1 MDKYE
6 ILKTYFGHRAF
17 RPGQETIIDAILGG
31 RDALGIMP
39 TGGGKSLC
47 YQVPALGLRGL
58 AVVVSPLISLMRDQV
73 MALKDA
79 GVDAAYLNSSLTG
92 AQIQRVYRNLYD
104 GQYKILYVA
113 PERLGTEGFCNLA
126 QRLPISLLAVDEAHC
141 ISQWGQDFRPSYL
154 QIVDFLEALPTRPVV
169 AAFTATATEA
179 VRRDIQRILQLRDP
193 ETVITGF
200 DRPNLRYE
208 VRQPGNK
215 STELA
220 LLLADRRDQC
230 GILYCMTRKE
240 VERVCE
246 TLQNAG
252 FAATRYHAGLSDG
265 ERREN
270 QEDFIHDRKSVM
282 VATNAFGMGIDKS
295 NVSYVIH
302 YSMPL
307 SLEAYYQEAG
317 RAGRDG
323 SKADC
328 ILLYAPGDI
337 QKAKFMVEL
346 PPENDLLTEEEHQRI
361 LKQDKKRLNDMIGYC
376 LTTDCLRGYILSY
389 FGQAHPE
396 HCGNCGN
403 CQTAF
408 READITRE
416 AQMILSCVRRIRDRL
431 GYSVGAHLL
440 TQTLRGSK
448 DQRVL
453 DLGLNQLT
461 TYGLMEKE
469 TTRQVRAY
477 IEQLENQG
485 YLHTDLTY
493 KSIDLTD
500 QAREVLFRGRTVTM
514 AVKEV
519 PPAQKGRGKKEKP
532 APLPADDALF
542 AVLRETRNELARKES
557 LPAYIIFSNAT
568 LTDMAARAPET
579 MEEFLEVSG
588 VGEVKARRYGE
599 AFLAAIA
606 EYKSGTAPQ

>member
-17 RPGQETIIDAILGG
+17 RPGQETIIDAVLAG
-31 RDALGIMP
+31 RDAFGIMP

-47 YQVPALGLRGL
+47 YQIPALAMDGL
-58 AVVVSPLISLMRDQV
+58 AVVVSPLISLMKDQV
-73 MALKDA
+73 MALKNA
-79 GVDAAYLNSSLTG
+79 GAAAAYLNSSLNE
-92 AQIQRVYRNLYD
+92 AQIRAVYRNLYA

-113 PERLGTEGFCNLA
+113 PERLGTEGFCRLA
-126 QRLPISLLAVDEAHC
+126 QSLPISLLAVDEAHC

-154 QIVDFLEALPTRPVV
+154 QIVDFLEALPVRPVV
-169 AAFTATATEA
+169 AAFTATATAA
-179 VRRDIQRILQLRDP
+179 VRQDIQRILQLRDP

-200 DRPNLRYE
+200 DRPTLRYE
-208 VRQPGNK
+208 VRQPGSK
-215 STELA
+215 SAELA
-220 LLLADRRDQC
+220 LLLADRREQC
-230 GILYCMTRKE
+230 GIIYCMTRKD

-252 FAATRYHAGLSDG
+252 FAATRYHAGLSDT

-270 QEDFIHDRKSVM
+270 QEDFIHDRKTVM

-302 YSMPL
+302 YSLPL

-323 SKADC
+323 SRADC

-337 QKAKFMVEL
+337 QKAKYMVEL
-346 PPENDLLTEEEHQRI
+346 PPENDLLTEEEYQRI

-376 LTTDCLRGYILSY
+376 LTTSCLRGYILSY
-389 FGQAHPE
+389 FGQAHE
-396 HCGNCGN
+396 ESCGNCGN
-403 CQTAF
+403 CQTTF
-408 READITRE
+408 REVDITRE
-416 AQMILSCVRRIRDRL
+416 AQMILSCVRRIRDKL

-440 TQTLRGSK
+440 AQTLRGSK
-448 DQRVL
+448 EQRIL
-453 DLGLNQLT
+453 DLGLNELT

-469 TTRQVRAY
+469 STQQVRAY
-477 IEQLENQG
+477 IEQLENKG

-500 QAREVLFRGRTVTM
+500 EAREVLFHGKKVSM
-514 AVKEV
+514 EVKEV
-519 PPAQKGRGKKEKP
+519 PIPKKAKTKKEKP
-532 APLPADDALF
+532 APLPTDDDLY
-542 AVLRETRNELARKES
+542 AVLREVRNELARKES
-557 LPAYIIFSNAT
+557 LPAYIIFSNAA
-568 LTDMAARAPET
+568 LADMAARAPET

-588 VGEVKARRYGE
+588 VGAVKAERYGDY
-599 AFLAAIA
+599 FLAAIDK
-606 EYKSGTAPQ
+606 YKNG

>member
-1 MDKYE
+1 MDKHE
-6 ILKTYFGHRAF
+6 ILKTYFGHRVF
-17 RPGQETIIDAILGG
+17 RPGQEDIIDAILTG

-47 YQVPALGLRGL
+47 YQVPALAMTGL
-58 AVVVSPLISLMRDQV
+58 AVVVSPLISLMKDQV
-73 MALKDA
+73 MALKNA
-79 GVDAAYLNSSLTG
+79 GVDAAFLNSSLTG
-92 AQIQRVYRNLYD
+92 AQIQRVYRNLYN

-113 PERLGTEGFCNLA
+113 PERLGTEGFLNLA
-126 QRLPISLLAVDEAHC
+126 RSLPISLLAVDEAHC

-154 QIVDFLEALPTRPVV
+154 QIVDFLEALPSRPVV
-169 AAFTATATEA
+169 AAFTATATKA
-179 VRRDIQRILQLRDP
+179 VRKDIQRILQLQNP

-215 STELA
+215 GTELA
-220 LLLADRRDQC
+220 LILADRRDQC
-230 GILYCMTRKE
+230 GIIYCMTRKE

-252 FAATRYHAGLSDG
+252 FAATRYHAGLSDT

-270 QEDFIHDRKSVM
+270 QEDFIHDRKTVM

-302 YSMPL
+302 YSLPL

-323 SKADC
+323 SRADC

-337 QKAKFMVEL
+337 QKAKYMVEL
-346 PPENDLLTEEEHQRI
+346 PPENDLLTEEEYQRI

-376 LTTDCLRGYILSY
+376 LTTGCLRGYILSY
-389 FGQAHPE
+389 FGQAHE
-396 HCGNCGN
+396 ESCGNCGN
-403 CQTAF
+403 CQTTF
-408 READITRE
+408 REVDITRE
-416 AQMILSCVRRIRDRL
+416 AQMILSCVRRIRDKL

-440 TQTLRGSK
+440 AQTLRGSK
-448 DQRVL
+448 EQRIL
-453 DLGLNQLT
+453 ELGLNDLT

-469 TTRQVRAY
+469 STQQVRAY
-477 IEQLENQG
+477 IEQLENKG

-500 QAREVLFRGRTVTM
+500 EAREVLFHGKKVSM
-514 AVKEV
+514 EVKEV
-519 PPAQKGRGKKEKP
+519 PVPKKAKTKKEKP
-532 APLPADDALF
+532 APLPTDDDLY
-542 AVLRETRNELARKES
+542 AVLREVRNELARKES
-557 LPAYIIFSNAT
+557 LPAYIIFSNAA
-568 LTDMAARAPET
+568 LADMAARAPET
-579 MEEFLEVSG
+579 MEEFLEVNG
-588 VGEVKARRYGE
+588 VGAVKAERYGE
-599 AFLAAIA
+599 FFLAAIDK
-606 EYKSGTAPQ
+606 YKNG